1 MTALAGAV
9 KVVLAI
15 KHEAVSRP
23 KTSNDDKK
31 KIMNLR
37 YAGIRLWISE
47 KRPNKPLKR
56 SSSSVVL
63 PVSASVS
70 SLPLCGAGNIDG
82 SKRENS
88 SIHAPYC
95 SLIGQKVCIYLVATQ
110 IREAD
115 WIITPVTQQL
125 FFLIPFVLLGAFF
138 DTWQRTAHMY
148 LCFDFEMGDGN
159 WSVSDWCWKMLWNAL
174 KT

>member
-23 KTSNDDKK
+23 KTNNDDKK

-56 SSSSVVL
+56 SSSSVVSLL
-63 PVSASVS
+63 P
-70 SLPLCGAGNIDG
+70 SLLPSLAFPSCGAGNIDG

-115 WIITPVTQQL
+115 WIITPVTQHL
-125 FFLIPFVLLGAFF
+125 FFNPICFVGGFL
-138 DTWQRTAHMY
+138 RHVTADCTHV
-148 LCFDFEMGDGN
+148 LVFWFWDGG
-159 WSVSDWCWKMLWNAL
+159 W
-174 KT
+174 